1 MSMSYLNHM
10 LMPSLRRS
18 IVLPF
23 YWKYL
28 KNSKVLDY
36 YQELQEHQWNSFEQ
50 NLNLQRT
57 KLFQLIQYA
66 SQNIPYYRKVVQER
80 YITFH
85 EDTIDVDIKKFPIL
99 TKEVI
104 RKHFHELYQFRD
116 HTYYQNSSGGSTG
129 EPVIL
134 YQDRFYHD
142 WSFAA
147 KILFDSWA
155 GRKIGEPMVKLWSS
169 TQDILREGFGLKEY
183 FRQQLYGLT
192 MLNCLEMKEEDMNEY
207 VKKINAI
214 KPKLILAYTNSMN
227 LFARFIQEHQLTIHP
242 VRAIMTS
249 SGVLFPE
256 IRSRIEEV
264 FHTTSIFDRY
274 GSREVGDIACNC
286 KNSQGL
292 HLVPDIHYL
301 EIVDDEG
308 KSLPPGQSGNILI
321 TLLTNYTMPLIR
333 YKIGDLGIMSLGKN
347 QCGHDLPT
355 LEKVIGRINASFKN
369 KFGDFIITGIFY
381 PLFYFKEDIKQFQMI
396 QEEVDLILINLVL
409 TEKGKLTDMRNYF
422 REIEAKIEKIMGHKT
437 TVQFHILDE
446 IKPSPSGKYLYA
458 FSKIYQSINT

>member
-1 MSMSYLNHM
+1 
-10 LMPSLRRS
+10 
-18 IVLPF
+18 
-23 YWKYL
+23 
-28 KNSKVLDY
+28 
-36 YQELQEHQWNSFEQ
+36 
-50 NLNLQRT
+50 
-57 KLFQLIQYA
+57 
-66 SQNIPYYRKVVQER
+66 
-80 YITFH
+80 
-85 EDTIDVDIKKFPIL
+85 
-99 TKEVI
+99 
-104 RKHFHELYQFRD
+104 
-116 HTYYQNSSGGSTG
+116 
-129 EPVIL
+129 
-134 YQDRFYHD
+134 
-142 WSFAA
+142 
-147 KILFDSWA
+147 
-155 GRKIGEPMVKLWSS
+155 
-169 TQDILREGFGLKEY
+169 
-183 FRQQLYGLT
+183 
-192 MLNCLEMKEEDMNEY
+192 MKEEDMNEY